1 MLKLLKYEFRKA
13 LTSLIILLSVTA
25 GLEAY
30 FLASLYTKQEIP
42 LVISC
47 FLLLLAT
54 YAVAIFAFIRGVTT
68 YSGEMKSR
76 SAYLIFMTPNS
87 GLKIMA
93 SKYLYTFLNGLL
105 FAALYLAMGVMD
117 IGLLLGEMGDIQEFM
132 ETLKDALMQMGFGV
146 RFDQIALAVIAFG
159 LYFFLQVL
167 SLISLAYM
175 AITLSHT
182 LFRDK
187 KWRWL
192 AAIALFMLLYW
203 LLGRI
208 NGLLP
213 NVYEEMTYVEPALS
227 MQIQEKYGFT
237 SGMGLTDVL
246 VALLPQAGVS
256 LAVILLSLFGCAWML
271 DRKVSL

>member
-13 LTSLIILLSVTA
+13 QTALIILLSATA

-30 FLASLYTKQEIP
+30 FLASLYTRQEVP
-42 LVISC
+42 LMISC
-47 FLLLLAT
+47 FLLVLAT
-54 YAVAIFAFIRGVTT
+54 YAVAVFAFIRGVTA

-105 FAALYLAMGVMD
+105 FSALYLALGVMD
-117 IGLLLGEMGDIQEFM
+117 MGLLLGEMGDIQEFIA
-132 ETLKDALMQMGFGV
+132 TLKEALMEMGFGV

-192 AAIALFMLLYW
+192 ASVALFMLLYW

-208 NGLLP
+208 SGLLP
-213 NVYEEMTYVEPALS
+213 NVYEEMAYVEPALS
-227 MQIQEKYGFT
+227 VQIQETYGYT
-237 SGMGLTDVL
+237 TGLGLTDVL

-271 DRKVSL
+271 DKKVSL